1 MLEVP
6 CLDPNYSV
14 LEGVPVPQRSSLLCL
29 QVIPVICPEPCP
41 WLMGHPTLR
50 CLGVQAAQWLAE
62 QSYLLASR
70 QDELWCHVPS
80 GAQDQAEASPRLR
93 WHPCWALSPSLSCS
107 PHSYR
112 LTWESFLIKSLAL
125 EFCYNQGTRLIS
137 ACIPLQ
143 VVTGG
148 Q

>member
-29 QVIPVICPEPCP
+29 QVTPETCPEPCP

-62 QSYLLASR
+62 RSYLLASR
-70 QDELWCHVPS
+70 QDELWCHMPS

-107 PHSYR
+107 PHT
-112 LTWESFLIKSLAL
+112 LTGWPENPSSSNHLHLSSVT
-125 EFCYNQGTRLIS
+125 TREPDLYLPAS
-137 ACIPLQ
+137 RSKWWL
-143 VVTGG
+143 G
-148 Q
+148 